1 MVEIIRN
8 LLWTGDIASSIF
20 ILALVLTIGVLLSKI
35 RIGGFSLGVSWVL
48 FTGIFLGHVGLK
60 LDPQVLSFVRETG
73 MILFIFGIGMTVGP
87 GFFATFRQGGVR
99 LNLLSLLSILLS
111 LVVSYVLY
119 RVTQTPMATLMGIL
133 SGAVTNTPALA
144 ATQETARAVGSSALG
159 DVGIGYA
166 LGYPVAIL
174 GMILTMS
181 VLKWVFRIDVERE
194 ERELEA
200 RERAAHRDA
209 VVYALE
215 VSNPWMDGKSV
226 YESKSVLEKYAD

>member
-1 MVEIIRN
+1 MIEIIRN

-144 ATQETARAVGSSALG
+144 ATQESARAVGSAALG

-181 VLKWVFRIDVERE
+181 LLKWVFRIDVPRE
-194 ERELEA
+194 EREIEE
-200 RERAAHRDA
+200 RERAAHKDA
-209 VVYALE
+209 VVYTLE
-215 VSNPWMDGKSV
+215 VSLS
-226 YESKSVLEKYAD
+226 LIHI